1 MSKRQTSILK
11 TSQPKLACIVVD
23 NATFI
28 KNNKKNTRS
37 NRHMST
43 HNDDP
48 MLQNIIKKKQ
58 LLKKWRRERFTSQK
72 NKLMI
77 RDQARAVRENEKND
91 LHSEPSYDESQN
103 INIFKHAGCSDECVK
118 DNHLD
123 WFSMKD
129 YEYYN

>member
-1 MSKRQTSILK
+1 MSTRQTS
-11 TSQPKLACIVVD
+11 TRQTYQQKLAGIVVD

-28 KNNKKNTRS
+28 KNNKKNTRG
-37 NRHMST
+37 NRHVST

-48 MLQNIIKKKQ
+48 MRQNLIKEKL
-58 LLKKWRRERFTSQK
+58 LLKKWRRERFANQK
-72 NKLMI
+72 NTLMI

-91 LHSEPSYDESQN
+91 LLSEPSYDESQN
-103 INIFKHAGCSDECVK
+103 IHIFKHAGCSDECEK

-129 YEYYN
+129 DEYYN